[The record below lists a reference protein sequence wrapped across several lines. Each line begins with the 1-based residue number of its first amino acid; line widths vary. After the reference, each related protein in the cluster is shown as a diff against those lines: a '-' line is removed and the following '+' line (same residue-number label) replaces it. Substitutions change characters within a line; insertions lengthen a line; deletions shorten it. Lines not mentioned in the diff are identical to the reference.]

1 MRCKGRKRRKKSLVV
16 RELRSQRSDQCCLI
30 GEGVCVGGGWPAH
43 THPVFRI
50 LIIKVS
56 DVCLLYFI
64 CVVVKEMKSVVNV
77 R

>member
-1 MRCKGRKRRKKSLVV
+1 MRCKGRKRRKKSLV
-16 RELRSQRSDQCCLI
+16 
-30 GEGVCVGGGWPAH
+30 GEGVEVAKVRPVLFNRRGCGGGGWPAH